1 MLVSFYSSSS
11 SSFWSWSSSFR
22 VQFNMSELLSWVN
35 HSQNHFW
42 FSYFC
47 YSYSYGLL
55 FINQNTN
62 RNIQTL
68 FLFFLFLF
76 FIISLCLTYFLIIS
90 FVSCSTNQSIRWMQ
104 EEVSSWW
111 VFFLFSSSLFCLF
124 VPFNR
129 MVQVWVWQTNSFF
142 QYKVEPDFLSIHIID
157 HSIDDYELLRSS
169 VIPREIKGF

>member
-11 SSFWSWSSSFR
+11 SLSSSSPFR
-22 VQFNMSELLSWVN
+22 VEFNISKLLSWVN
-35 HSQNHFW
+35 HSQNHLW
-42 FSYFC
+42 FSHFC
-47 YSYSYGLL
+47 YSHGLL

-76 FIISLCLTYFLIIS
+76 LYYFFMFNLFSYHS
-90 FVSCSTNQSIRWMQ
+90 FCFLQHKPIYTMDARRGKFMMS
-104 EEVSSWW
+104 
-111 VFFLFSSSLFCLF
+111 FFLFSSSLFCLF
-124 VPFNR
+124 VPLNQ

-142 QYKVEPDFLSIHIID
+142 QYKVKPDFLSIHIID

-169 VIPREIKGF
+169 MIPREIKGF